1 MFILNRILWILNILA
16 AMALLL
22 AYAAPYVNPMIW
34 WMAAF
39 FGLAFPVLFIV
50 NLIFVIY
57 WLVQGKLKVFFSA
70 IVLLMGYSHY
80 SKVVKVNGEEAEH
93 SAENTLLVSMN
104 VKSFGWGGK
113 TVFFDSMLGYL
124 SEINPEIV
132 CFQEFPHRKGERDV
146 KASSEMKKKLKLKNM
161 VSNVSDGE
169 GLGVVLFTKYKMLN
183 SGVIKFPSTSG
194 NGAVWA
200 DLILRKDTVR
210 VYSVHLQSNKLST
223 AEQFHTEDMEDQEK
237 AVKKSRSII
246 KRLKSGF
253 EKRAEQVEI
262 LLEHMEESP
271 YPIILAGDMNDT
283 QLSYTYR
290 KLRGDGKDAF
300 VESGEGAGNTYVGPF
315 PSYRIDYIFI
325 PESFSSFSY
334 KSGAH
339 WGSDHK
345 LIQTLIQH

>member
-1 MFILNRILWILNILA
+1 MFILNRILWILNIIA
-16 AMALLL
+16 AMALML

-39 FGLAFPVLFIV
+39 FGLAFPVLFIA

-57 WLVQGKLKVFFSA
+57 WLIQGKLKVFFSA

-80 SKVVKVNGEEAEH
+80 SKIVKINGEEAEH
-93 SAENTLLVSMN
+93 TEENTLLVSMN
-104 VKSFGWGGK
+104 VKNFGWGTK
-113 TVFFDSMLGYL
+113 EVFFDSMLHYL
-124 SEINPEIV
+124 SDVKPEIV
-132 CFQEFPHRKGERDV
+132 CFQEFPHRKGDRKLETS
-146 KASSEMKKKLKLKNM
+146 AELKKKLKMRHL
-161 VSNVSDGE
+161 VTNVPSGDGI
-169 GLGVVLFTKYKMLN
+169 GVVLFTRYKMLK
-183 SGVIKFPSTSG
+183 SGIIKFPETIG

-200 DLILRKDTVR
+200 DLIIRKDTVR

-223 AEQFHTEDMEDQEK
+223 AEQFQSEDMEDQEK
-237 AVKKSRSII
+237 AVKKSKSII

-253 EKRAEQVEI
+253 EKRSEQVEL
-262 LLEHMEESP
+262 LLEHMEDSP
-271 YPIILAGDMNDT
+271 YPIIIAGDMNDT

-290 KLRGDGKDAF
+290 KLRGEGKDAF

-339 WGSDHK
+339 WSSDHK